1 MTKACHTLETG
12 STFLPAPFARTRTGK
27 KGAMPHFGDRFNVF
41 TCTIRKYTHW
51 KKKTLHDKGMPHFG
65 DRFNVFTCTICKN
78 THWKKR
84 GHATLWSQV
93 QRSYL
98 HHSQE
103 HALEKKGAMPRFLKA

>member
-1 MTKACHTLETG
+1 
-12 STFLPAPFARTRTGK
+12 
-27 KGAMPHFGDRFNVF
+27 MPHFGDRFNVF